1 MQYEAQS
8 IFGGAIFHSGDLS
21 LYSDLT
27 IFVEAIRACTST
39 SSTTL
44 RGLKCWKLNLCR
56 KTLHWLG
63 SGQRKNKRKCFVFFV
78 VEFYKNIKQNNCIY
92 MLYVSNHLPQ
102 NFRETISLHTVN
114 TPSTYTFIT
123 LHTDVCSFGTYGSYK
138 CAWPGILYAICI
150 TPY

>member
-1 MQYEAQS
+1 
-8 IFGGAIFHSGDLS
+8 
-21 LYSDLT
+21 
-27 IFVEAIRACTST
+27 
-39 SSTTL
+39 
-44 RGLKCWKLNLCR
+44 
-56 KTLHWLG
+56 
-63 SGQRKNKRKCFVFFV
+63 
-78 VEFYKNIKQNNCIY
+78 

-102 NFRETISLHTVN
+102 NSRETISLHAVN